1 MSFISA
7 VQHERGPRNSTI
19 RRQVAMYLKESSE
32 YNAMMMH
39 SAYRPPYL
47 PGCLGIEPIPEHIVA
62 YSPSE
67 PPSPV
72 TPGSIC
78 QPTPKV
84 NMIKTY
90 YFVMK
95 SLFR

>member
-1 MSFISA
+1 
-7 VQHERGPRNSTI
+7 
-19 RRQVAMYLKESSE
+19 MYLKESSE
-32 YNAMMMH
+32 YNVMMMH

-47 PGCLGIEPIPEHIVA
+47 PGCLGIEPIQEHIA

-72 TPGSIC
+72 TPGTIC

-84 NMIKTY
+84 SRQNLEKMSFTVPK
-90 YFVMK
+90 
-95 SLFR
+95 